1 MNKYVLTEFLE
12 LENDSSLLTENERM
26 MNEDGSGLI
35 LAGRLQKADAKR
47 WLQRQQVRLMM
58 QCEEVAKEKEILAKN
73 VSL

>member
-35 LAGRLQKADAKR
+35 LAGRLQKADAKNGN
-47 WLQRQQVRLMM
+47 
-58 QCEEVAKEKEILAKN
+58 EIRRAH
-73 VSL
+73 V